1 MPCLVSCSHILLGSR
16 GVDLP
21 KLTQKLE
28 TLSASQSF
36 EPINPI
42 GDTDVEG
49 YLKNE
54 RENAIIAVI
63 EETNK
68 NVSVNALFSS
78 RIPLI
83 VYIPQ

>member
-1 MPCLVSCSHILLGSR
+1 MLGSR

-28 TLSASQSF
+28 SLSARKSF
-36 EPINPI
+36 EPLNPVS
-42 GDTDVEG
+42 DTDVEG

-63 EETNK
+63 EETNI
-68 NVSVNALFSS
+68 NVRQQLYQTTAILLNL
-78 RIPLI
+78 
-83 VYIPQ
+83 

>member
-1 MPCLVSCSHILLGSR
+1 MCSHILLGSR

-28 TLSASQSF
+28 SLSARKSF
-36 EPINPI
+36 EPLNPVA
-42 GDTDVEG
+42 DTDVEG

-63 EETNK
+63 EEINK
-68 NVSVNALFSS
+68 NVSEYWISIYYHIYMTF
-78 RIPLI
+78 PL
-83 VYIPQ
+83 